1 MNNKKIPYW
10 KPVIDLDD
18 YKELNNIFKNNYVNQ
33 GPISNNFE
41 NKIKKIFN
49 TKYSITTN
57 NCTTAIYL
65 ALKSINLKHNDE
77 VLIPNITW
85 IAVAN
90 AVKLVGAKVV
100 VCDVSE
106 KDYNLDFEALKK
118 SITKITICT

>member
-1 MNNKKIPYW
+1 MTNKEIPYW

-57 NCTTAIYL
+57 NSLQQFIL
-65 ALKSINLKHNDE
+65 LLNL
-77 VLIPNITW
+77 LI
-85 IAVAN
+85 
-90 AVKLVGAKVV
+90 
-100 VCDVSE
+100 
-106 KDYNLDFEALKK
+106 
-118 SITKITICT
+118 